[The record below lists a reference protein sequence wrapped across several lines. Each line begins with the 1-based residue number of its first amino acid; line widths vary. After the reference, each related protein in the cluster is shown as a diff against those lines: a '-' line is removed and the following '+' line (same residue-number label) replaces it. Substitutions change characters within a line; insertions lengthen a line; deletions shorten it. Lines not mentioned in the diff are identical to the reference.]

1 LVARSIGVRID
12 AETLMRHVSFA
23 CGLAI
28 VFLLFGAAIAA
39 NFRSGHMPE
48 MRGAWV
54 AQALR

>member
-1 LVARSIGVRID
+1 
-12 AETLMRHVSFA
+12 MRHVSFA